1 MSQSQQPRFVLF
13 TAALALAAIVAG
25 CTSSQDKNARGLFAV
40 KVGASRPIVEAPI
53 SGAGSNDP
61 MSRVA
66 AAKTTISAIE
76 ARRSD
81 GTWAPVDGGF
91 PTVIDLLALA
101 KAGTTATLPSGLL
114 PDGHYTALQIHV
126 VKGDL
131 TQVDGTHAVIKPAG
145 AGWSVIVPVDFE
157 VITDRAMLVELNV
170 RLDRSF
176 KLVSDSLD
184 FEPDFEVTRIEHD

>member
-53 SGAGSNDP
+53 SGAGNDP
-61 MSRVA
+61 MSSVA
-66 AAKTTISAIE
+66 AANTTISAIE

-101 KAGTTATLPSGLL
+101 KAGTAATLPSGLL

-131 TQVDGTHAVIKPAG
+131 THVDGTHAVIAPAG
-145 AGWSVIVPVDFE
+145 AGWSVNVPVDFE
-157 VITDRAMLVELNV
+157 VVTDRAMLVDLNV

-176 KLVSDSLD
+176 KLVSDAIEFD
-184 FEPDFEVTRIEHD
+184 PEFEVTGIEHD